1 MSLTP
6 VKPKSRIDLLDV
18 YRGFAVFGIFVVNS
32 VIMHSTFVNQDAYL
46 AQFTSWYD
54 RGTQQ
59 VLQLFFYT
67 KFFPIFSLLFGLG
80 IAMQIL
86 KRRQEHQPV
95 AGFLGRRMGFLFL
108 FGAAHII
115 FLWSGDVIHLYAL
128 LGMSAVVCIKASN
141 KVLLWSSLLLLCF
154 PFYDLLLE
162 WLFNS
167 IHFDPFVY
175 LEGFDGERIN
185 QIITEGA
192 YTQGLVLRLREYL
205 VNLPMLF
212 GFLAPIALAM
222 FLLGVYLGKNK
233 LVYDLKSFILKL
245 KKPALLIAVI
255 TNVYRILFL
264 RLFTSLDLY
273 KTEGF
278 RSAFI
283 KMMVI
288 CDVAMGLFYLW
299 VLGWLWYMTPFQKLL
314 HPLKYVGQM
323 ALTNYIVQ
331 SAIGLFL
338 FSSVGLG
345 WYEQLSPTQVLLL
358 AVSVFIVQ
366 VFFSKLWLS
375 YFKYGPLEWLW
386 RCLSYKTLLKIRR

>member
-1 MSLTP
+1 MNTKP
-6 VKPKSRIDLLDV
+6 TIPKSRIDLLDV

-46 AQFTSWYD
+46 AQFTSWFD

-59 VLQLFFYT
+59 LLQLFFYT

-80 IAMQIL
+80 IAMQLL

-95 AGFLGRRMGFLFL
+95 ASFLVRRMGFLFL

-128 LGMSAVVCIKASN
+128 LGMFAVVCIKATN

-162 WLFNS
+162 WLLNS

-175 LEGFDGERIN
+175 LEGFDGKRIN

-192 YTQGLVLRLREYL
+192 YTHGLLLRLREYV

-222 FLLGVYLGKNK
+222 FLLGLYLGKNK
-233 LVYDLKSFILKL
+233 VIYVLKSFIRKL
-245 KKPALLIAVI
+245 KKPVLFVAII
-255 TNVYRILFL
+255 TNTYRILFL
-264 RLFTSLDLY
+264 TSFTSLDLY
-273 KTEGF
+273 KAEGF
-278 RSAFI
+278 RAAFI
-283 KMMVI
+283 KLMVI

-299 VLGWLWYMTPFQKLL
+299 VLSWLWYMTAFQKLL

-323 ALTNYIVQ
+323 ALTNYILQ

-345 WYEQLSPTQVLLL
+345 WYEQLSPTEVFLL
-358 AVSVFIVQ
+358 AVSVFSVQ
-366 VFFSKLWLS
+366 LFLSKIWLS

-386 RCLSYKTLLKIRR
+386 RCLTYKKLLCIK